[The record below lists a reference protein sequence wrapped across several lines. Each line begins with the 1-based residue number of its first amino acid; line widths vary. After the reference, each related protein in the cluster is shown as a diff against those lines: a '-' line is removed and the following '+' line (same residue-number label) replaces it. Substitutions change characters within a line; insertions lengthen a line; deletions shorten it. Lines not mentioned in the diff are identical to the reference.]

1 MKFKKILFIF
11 VSALLVFVFVGC
23 KKDNNKLDNK
33 TLEKVRKELLTK
45 NKFNFLDTLSK
56 YKDSFEKI
64 NASEIVEDE
73 NFVSDSE
80 LLYRYDNTSKKYQF
94 INRLTSKTFE
104 FDGEGTNVM
113 LTTRNYILL
122 KKDDTFTFISRYD
135 GKELLKVEN
144 ATLTSSTSK
153 NEIKMKHNANTF
165 KDISIDEVKVSNQDN
180 YDFKKYYFYKGNI
193 IKDLEKFE
201 KEILDYKNKEIK
213 VNSGGGV
220 ATVYKDGKIYDVFN
234 LPDYVSENFI
244 LENNNILF
252 SRIQQIDY
260 TYNQNDL
267 KNYYFYGDKTYLYES
282 YLYDFNKKTLKKINL
297 QFVVEHIEKNQKD
310 EKGNYIS
317 YKNSKI
323 KNIADIRFI
332 DPETRKLL
340 KREKV
345 AIDNYLTKITEVED
359 ILSIEK
365 INDNRY
371 LLESSNF
378 YSLVDNNKKFIRAI
392 KKNKIASVHN
402 SRYFVISNGLTIS
415 SSNRKVD
422 IYDIVEDK
430 YIARNYYIAKD
441 SYSIDKNLNV
451 FHDDMMNYYILTN
464 NPKEVLVKVNGKE
477 FLSRGQISLFLQFK
491 DENNVYLYYKTGELI
506 ATNNATTKIDVYEN
520 NPFKDSSS
528 SGLEY
533 TFVYGYKFT
542 DKDGKKHYGAC
553 KVSYKTL
560 KNY

>member
-33 TLEKVRKELLTK
+33 TLEKVRNELLTK

-104 FDGEGTNVM
+104 FDGEGTNVI

-165 KDISIDEVKVSNQDN
+165 KDSSIDEVKVSNQDN

-234 LPDYVSENFI
+234 LPDYVNENFI

-260 TYNQNDL
+260 AYNQNDL

-282 YLYDFNKKTLKKINL
+282 YLYDFNKKTLKKMNL

-323 KNIADIRFI
+323 K
-332 DPETRKLL
+332 K
-340 KREKV
+340 
-345 AIDNYLTKITEVED
+345 
-359 ILSIEK
+359 
-365 INDNRY
+365 
-371 LLESSNF
+371 
-378 YSLVDNNKKFIRAI
+378 
-392 KKNKIASVHN
+392 
-402 SRYFVISNGLTIS
+402 
-415 SSNRKVD
+415 
-422 IYDIVEDK
+422 
-430 YIARNYYIAKD
+430 
-441 SYSIDKNLNV
+441 
-451 FHDDMMNYYILTN
+451 
-464 NPKEVLVKVNGKE
+464 
-477 FLSRGQISLFLQFK
+477 SLFSLS
-491 DENNVYLYYKTGELI
+491 
-506 ATNNATTKIDVYEN
+506 TT
-520 NPFKDSSS
+520 S
-528 SGLEY
+528 
-533 TFVYGYKFT
+533 
-542 DKDGKKHYGAC
+542 
-553 KVSYKTL
+553 
-560 KNY
+560 